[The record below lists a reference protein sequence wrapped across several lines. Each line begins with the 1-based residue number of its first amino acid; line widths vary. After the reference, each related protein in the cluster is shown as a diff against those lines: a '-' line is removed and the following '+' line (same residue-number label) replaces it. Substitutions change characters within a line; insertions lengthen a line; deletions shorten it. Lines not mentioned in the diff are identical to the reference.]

1 MCMLRASLLACL
13 PSCARAVALY
23 AAPFKPRAAAY
34 VTGAVLIGFLLHPV
48 HHVDPAW
55 FAILG
60 AIVL

>member
-1 MCMLRASLLACL
+1 MPFPL
-13 PSCARAVALY
+13 VA
-23 AAPFKPRAAAY
+23 FRVAAY
-34 VTGAVLIGFLLHPV
+34 VTGVVLIGFLLHPV

>member
-1 MCMLRASLLACL
+1 MRPWHPA
-13 PSCARAVALY
+13 CARHMR
-23 AAPFKPRAAAY
+23 AAAEPCPSPLAAAY
-34 VTGAVLIGFLLHPV
+34 VTGAVLVGFLLHPV

>member
-1 MCMLRASLLACL
+1 M
-13 PSCARAVALY
+13 
-23 AAPFKPRAAAY
+23 
-34 VTGAVLIGFLLHPV
+34 TGVVLIGFLLHPV